1 MGVAVPLSRPAKI
14 ESTSNFGPVEMCP
27 GNGVIDRSPPAEF
40 AKLVP
45 EAKLGTDWSDAS
57 L

>member
-1 MGVAVPLSRPAKI
+1 MSRPAKI

-27 GNGVIDRSPPAEF
+27 GNGAIDRSPPAEF

-45 EAKLGTDWSDAS
+45 EAKLGTDRSDAS